1 MKEEKTFLDMVF
13 FIAYEISEVG
23 NEFRLANLM
32 RLQYK
37 ICEKQFVQWA
47 FHKAFA

>member
-1 MKEEKTFLDMVF
+1 MHYCVMKEEKTYLNMVF

-23 NEFRLANLM
+23 NEFRLASLM

-37 ICEKQFVQWA
+37 ICEK
-47 FHKAFA
+47 